1 LELERVLD
9 GIAAY
14 GNRDLVGASCTGARV
29 LGTAGLGFG
38 TSISVPFIRPL
49 NFAITVVIPGPADL
63 IRPYWSTVATDVLN
77 ELY

>member
-1 LELERVLD
+1 
-9 GIAAY
+9 
-14 GNRDLVGASCTGARV
+14 V